1 MSFSGHPDWRAPM
14 QIGERVAYAA
24 YDRPGAFVLPPTQ
37 LAAQTLDESPP
48 LRLDIFQQDRG
59 SAGLERYSILSLA
72 LAAQFGLDAARQA
85 AFDAAQNVALS
96 PLPVEGGWLRLN
108 AVQALDLP
116 ASLGELLPLDAASL
130 GSMGLALRMDS
141 AATDLFVAALQRGLL
156 AIGAQAWL
164 RVRGVADRLP
174 LTMSFDPAALLTA
187 IKSLGNG
194 AATVDH
200 ALLRQRL
207 IDAPQT
213 LGLGLAAT
221 SGDILKQPLA
231 DAVLDRIV
239 ARFATPQPSAAD
251 APTGVRLVFDE
262 AAMRSGTVQWNL
274 AEPLLTPRLFA
285 IEADPLGPLR
295 TLPAGEL
302 HDTVVRR
309 HDVRALA
316 SGWRTVTVRPNLPQ
330 RRIGVVSTQVELQ
343 LPAKPPARMFTIK
356 TSTPLAASDRP
367 ISVDLRLSPKE
378 ALSYQ
383 WQTTAV
389 VLSDGRAESIKGPV
403 RKSERE
409 HLLID
414 AEDFGLRFVPVEAE
428 PAFLAQ
434 ADVEVECVGTRKG
447 RAWSVRGV
455 LDDVSP
461 SLAFAIPADVQDA
474 QLRASARSRQDGRSC
489 TMAPVD
495 ADSLRLD
502 AFSFEGSGSR
512 ELELSCEFDDAAA
525 QLVIEIAPE
534 DGTEQPARRRLLKF
548 TRTTPRTHWTW
559 LALSPFRSGYR
570 WRWTAQSPWSEV
582 LQPDTPLRL
591 RSSDASRTNNGAGT

>member
-1 MSFSGHPDWRAPM
+1 
-14 QIGERVAYAA
+14 
-24 YDRPGAFVLPPTQ
+24 
-37 LAAQTLDESPP
+37 
-48 LRLDIFQQDRG
+48 
-59 SAGLERYSILSLA
+59 
-72 LAAQFGLDAARQA
+72 
-85 AFDAAQNVALS
+85 
-96 PLPVEGGWLRLN
+96 
-108 AVQALDLP
+108 
-116 ASLGELLPLDAASL
+116 
-130 GSMGLALRMDS
+130 
-141 AATDLFVAALQRGLL
+141 
-156 AIGAQAWL
+156 
-164 RVRGVADRLP
+164 
-174 LTMSFDPAALLTA
+174 
-187 IKSLGNG
+187 
-194 AATVDH
+194 
-200 ALLRQRL
+200 
-207 IDAPQT
+207 
-213 LGLGLAAT
+213 
-221 SGDILKQPLA
+221 
-231 DAVLDRIV
+231 
-239 ARFATPQPSAAD
+239 
-251 APTGVRLVFDE
+251 
-262 AAMRSGTVQWNL
+262 
-274 AEPLLTPRLFA
+274 
-285 IEADPLGPLR
+285 
-295 TLPAGEL
+295 
-302 HDTVVRR
+302 VVRR

-367 ISVDLRLSPKE
+367 IAVDLRLSPKE

-409 HLLID
+409 HLLIE
-414 AEDFGLRFVPVEAE
+414 AEDFGLRFVPIEAE

-447 RAWSVRGV
+447 RAWSVRGM

-489 TMAPVD
+489 AMAPVE

-502 AFSFEGSGSR
+502 AFSFEGAGSR
-512 ELELSCEFDDAAA
+512 ELEAICEFDDDAT
-525 QLVIEIAPE
+525 QRLIEIAPE
-534 DGTEQPARRRLLKF
+534 DGIEQPARRRLLKF
-548 TRTTPRTHWTW
+548 TRNTPRAHWTW

-570 WRWTAQSPWSEV
+570 WRWTAQSPWSDA